1 MANIE
6 LKYKFRVSEEGKITI
21 IDRKGFIR
29 EMQKYFPNQTIVGT
43 FRKVRKMRSTLQN
56 SFYWGITL
64 LEVLEGLV
72 DNGYD
77 RHSLSVE
84 IVHDFLVEK
93 FLKFDLP
100 SSEFSGEFITI
111 TKRSKELTTVEWL
124 NYQDA
129 IAKWAQEF
137 LGITLSVPDEQKK
150 IKLL

>member
-29 EMQKYFPNQTIVGT
+29 EMQKYFPNKTVIGT
-43 FRKVRKMRSTLQN
+43 FRNVRKMRSALQN

-72 DNGYD
+72 DAGYD

-84 IVHDFLVEK
+84 IVHDFLVDK
-93 FLKFDLP
+93 FLKVDLP
-100 SSEFSGEFITI
+100 SSEFAGEFITI
-111 TKRSKELTTVEWL
+111 TKRSKELTTGEWMD
-124 NYQDA
+124 YQAD
-129 IAKWAQEF
+129 IAKWAREF
-137 LGITLSVPDEQKK
+137 LNITLSVPNEQKE
-150 IKLL
+150 IDLL